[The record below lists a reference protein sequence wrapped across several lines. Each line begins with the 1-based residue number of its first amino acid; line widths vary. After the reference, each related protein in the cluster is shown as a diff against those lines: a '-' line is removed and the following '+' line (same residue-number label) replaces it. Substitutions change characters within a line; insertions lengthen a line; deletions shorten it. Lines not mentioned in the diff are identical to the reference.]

1 MLNKLS
7 KGIVEWQIQRKY
19 LSNEER
25 ELYEYAYE
33 VLINQIINIIAA
45 ILIAVFM
52 HALIHVFVFLVCY
65 IPLRSYCGGYHAK
78 TNIGC
83 TCISALV
90 IYFMCLLEKTIAV
103 KIENFWLIIG
113 FFVAGLIIFILAP
126 VQDNNKPLD
135 FAELIQYRKTSRLI
149 WLIEC
154 ILGCSL
160 GIWFHN
166 IIFVIVLSQLILSI
180 MLCIGLIK
188 NKKKHE
194 AN

>member
-90 IYFMCLLEKTIAV
+90 IYFMCLLEKNNCSKNWEFLVDYRIFCCWIDKKQKSMKQIKASCFFMRSPMRHFSGARVGKKTY
-103 KIENFWLIIG
+103 LII
-113 FFVAGLIIFILAP
+113 
-126 VQDNNKPLD
+126 
-135 FAELIQYRKTSRLI
+135 
-149 WLIEC
+149 
-154 ILGCSL
+154 
-160 GIWFHN
+160 H
-166 IIFVIVLSQLILSI
+166 
-180 MLCIGLIK
+180 
-188 NKKKHE
+188 
-194 AN
+194 